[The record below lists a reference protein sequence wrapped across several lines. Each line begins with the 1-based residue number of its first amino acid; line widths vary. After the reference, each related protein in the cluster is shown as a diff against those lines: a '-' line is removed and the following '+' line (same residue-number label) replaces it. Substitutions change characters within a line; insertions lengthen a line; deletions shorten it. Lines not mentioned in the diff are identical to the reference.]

1 MSEKNKDVLIG
12 ILLTIIIGLI
22 VLIILITT
30 NTISFGS
37 KVEANQNENNI
48 SETRKITESEAISI
62 GKKLYDKMTEIKE
75 TSVLYPYC
83 GVKMNEINN
92 QTMKKYNVYGMGEA
106 NYYESKY
113 NNLDELKNDLSNYM
127 SEEYINEVV
136 YKGVV
141 TDLSLLTQE
150 EYGYSDYIIDN
161 NKMYCR
167 AYNGKGWLS
176 HYIGNYEITA
186 KDIEDKKIEFNIRSI
201 YIKQDIAYEGKSDC
215 SKYPYDINNC
225 TKDELDYKD
234 TTFIIEKNSNDK
246 WIVTNFK
253 LHD

>member
-113 NNLDELKNDLSNYM
+113 NNLDELKNDLRNYM

-161 NKMYCR
+161 DKLYCR

-176 HYIGNYEITA
+176 HYLDDYNITVN
-186 KDIEDKKIEFNIRSI
+186 DIEDNKITYNIKSK
-201 YIKQDIAYEGKSDC
+201 YIKETIAYEGKTNC
-215 SKYPYDINNC
+215 TQYPYDVNKC
-225 TKDELDYKD
+225 TEDEIEYKD
-234 TTFIIEKNSNDK
+234 TTFVIEKNSNDK